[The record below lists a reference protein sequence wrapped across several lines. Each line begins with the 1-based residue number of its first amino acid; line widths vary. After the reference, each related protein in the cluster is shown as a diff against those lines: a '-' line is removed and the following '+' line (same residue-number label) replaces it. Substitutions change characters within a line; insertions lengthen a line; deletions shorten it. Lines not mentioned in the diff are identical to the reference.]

1 MSAWVKLGVEGKSH
15 MNQHR
20 ALVPRVQDNRRATA
34 RHKLFE
40 PVTLRIDGV
49 PIRGHLLD
57 LSRSGALA
65 HAEGRVVPGARVEM
79 EGIGILTP
87 GRVVWVRNRK
97 FGLRFDHWLSEP
109 LVAMIVEG
117 PCALAFPAVPADAG
131 QSAATEISGRPDS
144 TAGQCT

>member
-1 MSAWVKLGVEGKSH
+1 

-20 ALVPRVQDNRRATA
+20 VLQPGARAFRRATA

-40 PVTLRIDGV
+40 PVSMRVDGLPV
-49 PIRGHLLD
+49 RAHLLD

-65 HAEGRVVPGARVEM
+65 HADTMVLSGSRVEL

-87 GRVVWVRNRK
+87 ARIIWVRDRR
-97 FGLRFDHWLSEP
+97 FGLRFDNWLSET

-117 PCALAFPAVPADAG
+117 AISPDA
-131 QSAATEISGRPDS
+131 ISETD
-144 TAGQCT
+144 